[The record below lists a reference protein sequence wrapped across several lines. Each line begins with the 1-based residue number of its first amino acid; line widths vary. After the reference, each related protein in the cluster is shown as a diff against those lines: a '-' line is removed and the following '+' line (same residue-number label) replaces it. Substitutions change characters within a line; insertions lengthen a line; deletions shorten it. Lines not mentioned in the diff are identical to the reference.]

1 VELKK
6 IVKALLFPHI
16 AVLFTLTPISIA
28 LLVYAM
34 TTLGEASFA
43 AIISYVLSAYTL
55 TLWCVRIPDII
66 GWVKRFKNENQYIK
80 MWQNDVRLRVNV
92 TLLLSLLW
100 NTVYGVF
107 QLCLGIYHGTF
118 WFVSLGAYYVI
129 LAVMRYFLLS
139 HTCDYAPGERVKREL
154 ILYRRCGYILLVM
167 NIALAV
173 ITFFMV
179 YHGRTFRH
187 HMITTIAMA
196 AYTFTSLTMAI
207 INLVKYKKYNSPVF
221 SASRSIGLAAALVSM
236 LTLEST
242 MLTAFS
248 DGTMTDLTRKW
259 LLGATGGAISVMIV
273 AAAIYMIV
281 ESTKRIKTIN
291 IEVENGKQ

>member
-1 VELKK
+1 MDPKK
-6 IVKALLFPHI
+6 IVKALLFPHV
-16 AVLFTLTPISIA
+16 AVPLTLTPVSIA
-28 LLVYAM
+28 TLVYAL
-34 TTLGEASFA
+34 TTLDEGSFI
-43 AIISYVLSAYTL
+43 AILSYVLSAYVL
-55 TLWCVRIPDII
+55 TLWCVRMPDII
-66 GWVKRFKNENQYIK
+66 EWVKRFKNENQYIK

-100 NTVYGVF
+100 NAVFGVF
-107 QLCLGIYHGTF
+107 QMCLGIYHGTF
-118 WFVSLGAYYVI
+118 WFISLGAYYII

-139 HTCDYAPGERVKREL
+139 HACDYAPGERVGVEL

-173 ITFFMV
+173 IIFFMV

-187 HMITTIAMA
+187 HMITAIAMA

-207 INLVKYKKYNSPVF
+207 ITLVKYKKYNSPVF

-259 LLGATGGAISVMIV
+259 LLGATGGAISLMIV
-273 AAAIYMIV
+273 GAAIYMIV

-291 IEVENGKQ
+291 RG

>member
-1 VELKK
+1 MDWKK
-6 IVKALLFPHI
+6 ISKALLFPHI
-16 AVLFTLTPISIA
+16 AVLFTFTPLSIA

-34 TTLGEASFA
+34 TNLDKASFL
-43 AIISYVLSAYTL
+43 AIVSYVLSAYTL
-55 TLWCVRIPDII
+55 TLWCVRIPEII
-66 GWVKRFKNENQYIK
+66 EWLKVFKNENEYIK
-80 MWQNDVRLRVNV
+80 TWKDDVRLRVNV
-92 TLLLSLLW
+92 TLLVSLLW
-100 NTVYGVF
+100 NVIYGVF

-139 HTCDYAPGERVKREL
+139 HTCDYAPGERVRKEL

-167 NIALAV
+167 NITLAV
-173 ITFFMV
+173 IIFFMV
-179 YHGRTFRH
+179 YHNRTFEH
-187 HMITTIAMA
+187 HMITTIAIA
-196 AYTFTSLTMAI
+196 AYTFTSLIMAI
-207 INLVKYKKYNSPVF
+207 ISLVKYKKYNSPVL

-236 LTLEST
+236 LTLEAT
-242 MLTAFS
+242 MLTTFS

-281 ESTKRIKTIN
+281 ESTNRIKALN
-291 IEVENGKQ
+291 IEVNNGK